1 MAQLQ
6 RARGQ
11 KVTRRLTNPHLVPS
25 TREPGK
31 KAHALA
37 WLHNAA
43 VREYGSNS
51 GGFHAF
57 DPDTQTTAGVYDE
70 GPFPDGT
77 VVSRLEWGQLSAE
90 EAQRLLEGDGAA

>member
-1 MAQLQ
+1 MAELQ
-6 RARGQ
+6 RARGV
-11 KVTRRLTNPHLVPS
+11 KVTRRLTNPRLVPS
-25 TREPGK
+25 GEPGQ

-37 WLHNAA
+37 WLHNTA

-57 DPDTQTTAGVYDE
+57 NPDTQTTAGVYDD

-90 EAQRLLEGDGAA
+90 EAQRLLEVDGAA